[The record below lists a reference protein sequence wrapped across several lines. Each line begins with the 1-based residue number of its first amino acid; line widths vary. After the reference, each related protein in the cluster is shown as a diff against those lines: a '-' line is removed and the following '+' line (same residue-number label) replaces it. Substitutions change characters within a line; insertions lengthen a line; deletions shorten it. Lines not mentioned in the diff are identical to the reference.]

1 MIKGSH
7 DHSIQIFKVCHS
19 DKTLEEPTEKLEI
32 VVFISLIPNVVTKMY
47 TPGGQGLL
55 IFLFIAESP
64 VLRNMS
70 GPYKYLLNELELQR
84 QY

>member
-1 MIKGSH
+1 MIKGNH
-7 DHSIQIFKVCHS
+7 DHAIQIFKVCHS

-47 TPGGQGLL
+47 TQGQGLL
-55 IFLFIAESP
+55 IFCLLLNPLFLEISLA
-64 VLRNMS
+64 LI
-70 GPYKYLLNELELQR
+70 KYLLNELELQK

>member
-7 DHSIQIFKVCHS
+7 DHAIQSFKVCHS

-32 VVFISLIPNVVTKMY
+32 AVFISLIPNVVTKMY
-47 TPGGQGLL
+47 TQGGQGLL
-55 IFLFIAESP
+55 IFCLLLNPLFLEISLAL
-64 VLRNMS
+64 V
-70 GPYKYLLNELELQR
+70 KYLLNELELQR